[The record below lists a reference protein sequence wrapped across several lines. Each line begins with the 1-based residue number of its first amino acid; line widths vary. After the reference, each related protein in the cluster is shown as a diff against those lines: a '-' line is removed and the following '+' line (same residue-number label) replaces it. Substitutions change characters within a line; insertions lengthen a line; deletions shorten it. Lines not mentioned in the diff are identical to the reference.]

1 MRKLIIATILALTSL
16 TAYSQ
21 AQTEQNTT
29 APQKL
34 GTENPVYRLFPTQN
48 YWTFLKLNTRNG
60 KMWQVHFSVQDDE
73 STGEL
78 VLNAQPLV
86 SVERE
91 VNGRFTLYPTENMY
105 TFLLLDQIAGTVTQ
119 VQWSMDD
126 KNRGIVTHI
135 KPRD

>member
-1 MRKLIIATILALTSL
+1 MRKLFIATILVLTSFS
-16 TAYSQ
+16 AYGQ
-21 AQTEQNTT
+21 AQTEQNATT
-29 APQKL
+29 PQKL
-34 GTENPVYRLFPTQN
+34 GTEIPVYRLFPTQN

-60 KMWQVHFSVQDDE
+60 KMWQVHFSVQGDE